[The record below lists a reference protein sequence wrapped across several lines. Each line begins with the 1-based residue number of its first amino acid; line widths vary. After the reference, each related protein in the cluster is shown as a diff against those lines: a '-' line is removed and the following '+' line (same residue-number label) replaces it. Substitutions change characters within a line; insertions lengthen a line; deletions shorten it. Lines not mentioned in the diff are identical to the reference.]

1 MGGAG
6 EIHFERGDATERIVR
21 HRVVGEANALGVLG
35 PEEVLA
41 GGEVTHSAIP
51 KSPPGLNFSVG
62 LWVVSE
68 GGSPS
73 SAGDLGDACHQFTE
87 EFGGVVGVDDV
98 RSAATEMELIEEVR
112 YQGGGVAIREGDDE
126 DSFCKA
132 VDEVQGFGFAGSGE
146 TLALEIHRVA
156 GTGFDGGVGRK

>member
-41 GGEVTHSAIP
+41 GGEITHSAIP
-51 KSPPGLNFSVG
+51 KSPPRFNFSVG
-62 LWVVSE
+62 LGVVSE

-73 SAGDLGDACHQFTE
+73 SAGDRGDFCHEFAE
-87 EFGGVVGVDDV
+87 EFGGVVRVDDV
-98 RSAATEMELIEEVR
+98 RSAATEVELIEEAR
-112 YQGGGVAIREGDDE
+112 YQGDGVAIREGDDKN
-126 DSFCKA
+126 SFCEA
-132 VDEVQGFGFAGSGE
+132 VN
-146 TLALEIHRVA
+146 
-156 GTGFDGGVGRK
+156 